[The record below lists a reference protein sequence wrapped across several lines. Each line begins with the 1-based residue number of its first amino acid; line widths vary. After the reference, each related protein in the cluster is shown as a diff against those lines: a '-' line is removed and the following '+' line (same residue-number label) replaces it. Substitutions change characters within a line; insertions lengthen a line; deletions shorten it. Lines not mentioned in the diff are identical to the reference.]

1 MDRTRLLIK
10 LKRYHYGKR
19 NAVSSKELEAAF
31 FVSGKKIRDAVN
43 ALRQDGE
50 PILHKAN
57 RGWLYSSGYYY
68 ATDAHEINHSIH
80 QLGSRIVNIAKAQ
93 RGLIKA
99 SAKFIDTGQL
109 SFGGEVISD

>member
-19 NAVSSKELEAAF
+19 NAVSSKELEAVF

-50 PILHKAN
+50 PICSD
-57 RGWLYSSGYYY
+57 SSGYYY

-109 SFGGEVISD
+109 SFGGEVTSD

>member
-10 LKRYHYGKR
+10 LKRYHYGQK

-50 PILHKAN
+50 PICSDA
-57 RGWLYSSGYYY
+57 GGYYY
-68 ATDAHEINHSIH
+68 AVDALELNHSIH
-80 QLGSRIVNIAKAQ
+80 QLGGRIINIAKAQ

-99 SAKFIDTGQL
+99 SAKFVDTGQL
-109 SFGGEVISD
+109 ALGWEVMDHQ